1 MNKVFIILGILV
13 FLAGLYIGF
22 RFMKNQQ
29 YEFKKELEIIKSE
42 KGIYIK

>member
-1 MNKVFIILGILV
+1 MNKVFIMLGILV
-13 FLAGLYIGF
+13 FLVGLYIGF

>member
-13 FLAGLYIGF
+13 FLVELYIGF

>member
-1 MNKVFIILGILV
+1 MNKVFIILAILV
-13 FLAGLYIGF
+13 FLVGLYIGF

>member
-1 MNKVFIILGILV
+1 MNKLFIIIGILV
-13 FLAGLYIGF
+13 FLVGLYIGF